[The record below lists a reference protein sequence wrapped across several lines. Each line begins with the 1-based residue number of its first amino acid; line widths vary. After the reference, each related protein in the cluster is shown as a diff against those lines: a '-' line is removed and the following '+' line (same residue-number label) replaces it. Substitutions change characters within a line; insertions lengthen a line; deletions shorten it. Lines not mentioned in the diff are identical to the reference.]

1 MSTYLMHHGIRG
13 QKWGVRRYE
22 NPDGT
27 LTEAGKRRYAENY
40 DSKQRRRD
48 LAVYGCRGVKR
59 INKRMLEGESIS
71 GARSYEASR
80 IASARR
86 SARTAGQIGAT
97 AGSIGGAIGGYFA
110 SKYLKTKIPAL
121 NEAMRD
127 PTVNMAVSAAVS
139 AGAASVGTSIG
150 RYGGQSIAMIAG
162 GYSPDKYR

>member
-1 MSTYLMHHGIRG
+1 MSTYLTHHGIRG

-48 LAVYGCRGVKR
+48 MAVYGGRGVKR

-80 IASARR
+80 IASARK
-86 SARTAGQIGAT
+86 SARIAGQIGST
-97 AGSIGGAIGGYFA
+97 AGAIGGGIGGYFA
-110 SKYLKTKIPAL
+110 TKYLRTKMPAL

-127 PTVNMAVSAAVS
+127 PNVNMAVSAAMA
-139 AGAASVGTSIG
+139 AGTASVGKSLG
-150 RYGGQSIAMIAG
+150 RYGGQSVAMIAG

>member
-1 MSTYLMHHGIRG
+1 MSTYLQHFGIKG

-27 LTEAGKRRYAENY
+27 LTEAGKKRYAENY

-48 LAVYGCRGVKR
+48 LAVYGGRGVKR

-80 IASARR
+80 IAGARKSAKV
-86 SARTAGQIGAT
+86 AGQV
-97 AGSIGGAIGGYFA
+97 GSTVGAIGGGIGGYFGT
-110 SKYLKTKIPAL
+110 KYLRTKIPAL

-127 PTVNMAVSAAVS
+127 PNVNMAVSAAMS
-139 AGAASVGTSIG
+139 AGAASVGKSIG
-150 RYGGQSIAMIAG
+150 RYGGQSAAMIAG